1 MDGKLYGQQIK
12 VSLLV
17 DGYTAPI
24 TAGNFVDLV
33 NKGFYNGMHVQVTP
47 PIVIARYGYAY
58 TAYPWASLDMAL
70 ARRPYAHARACSAR
84 TAS

>member
-47 PIVIARYGYAY
+47 PVESSPDPA
-58 TAYPWASLDMAL
+58 
-70 ARRPYAHARACSAR
+70 
-84 TAS
+84 